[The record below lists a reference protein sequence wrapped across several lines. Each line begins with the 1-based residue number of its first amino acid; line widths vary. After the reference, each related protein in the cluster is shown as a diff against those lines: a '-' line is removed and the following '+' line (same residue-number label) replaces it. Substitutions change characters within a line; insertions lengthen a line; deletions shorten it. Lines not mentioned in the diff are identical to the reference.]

1 MEKQSMMA
9 PETPK
14 KVERESESLSDI
26 GEERRGL
33 RGALVIAAT
42 AVAILFLGW
51 LLFYFDLYL
60 RRNGGG

>member
-1 MEKQSMMA
+1 MMA
-9 PETPK
+9 PETPN
-14 KVERESESLSDI
+14 KVEQESESFNNIS
-26 GEERRGL
+26 EERRGL

-51 LLFYFDLYL
+51 LLFYFELYL

>member
-1 MEKQSMMA
+1 MA
-9 PETPK
+9 PETPNK
-14 KVERESESLSDI
+14 LEQKSESFSDI
-26 GEERRGL
+26 SEERRSL